1 MNRFPTLTSYRRFLL
16 FVTFVML
23 IGGYALAI
31 NLSNPLQGNDPYS
44 SYSSSSQSSP
54 VSYLWAM
61 LLMSNRNFGSSGN
74 SGAFLVDYVKART
87 IVFSVV
93 YLFTALFA
101 FSFLFLAE
109 IIKVSLNIEDHL
121 FNIRNA
127 DKATSDVRRSK
138 RLKEET
144 KRAQEE
150 TKQMAAA
157 TMGAVLG
164 GLQAGVK
171 RVKDEVDKQAQAKAS
186 KPIVSEAPQLNDVNN
201 GQFSV
206 DDEFSVDDL
215 DIDDFSIDDLE
226 DDVPAAAPTWQMNV
240 KTEPQNPL
248 HAELDQLF
256 KQGKQDAIKN
266 RLLPLI
272 RNGQPEQ
279 AADALRPFAKQY
291 PFAFDLLAQ
300 IEQRYPAVKLQK
312 A

>member
-31 NLSNPLQGNDPYS
+31 NLSNPLSGRDPYS
-44 SYSSSSQSSP
+44 SRSQASP
-54 VSYLWAM
+54 ISYLWVI
-61 LLMSNRNFGSSGN
+61 LLTNSPNYGSSDN
-74 SGAFLVDYVKART
+74 SGAFAIDYVKARV

-101 FSFLFLAE
+101 FGFLFLAE

-127 DKATSDVRRSK
+127 DKAPSDVRRSK

-171 RVKDEVDKQAQAKAS
+171 RVKDEVDKQAQAKTS
-186 KPIVSEAPQLNDVNN
+186 KPIVSEAPRLNV
-201 GQFSV
+201 GQVSV
-206 DDEFSVDDL
+206 DNEFSVDDL
-215 DIDDFSIDDLE
+215 DIDDFNIDDLD

-256 KQGKQDAIKN
+256 KQGKQDAIKSK
-266 RLLPLI
+266 LLTII

-300 IEQRYPAVKLQK
+300 IEQRYPAVKLQN